1 MNSMNSS
8 ILQLHVAGNFLRA
21 PVVDALN
28 PLLQRCFHLHTLNL
42 RDNLIGEVGAINLA
56 NGLTCRSGLTHVDI
70 ARNRI
75 ATDGAKAVAVALG
88 TCQNLKSLC
97 LFYNGIRNTGAEAVA
112 KYLKPCTQ

>member
-1 MNSMNSS
+1 M
-8 ILQLHVAGNFLRA
+8 
-21 PVVDALN
+21 DALN

-42 RDNLIGEVGAINLA
+42 RDNLIGTQRYSFMAPTLLVGEVGAINLA

-112 KYLKPCTQ
+112 KYLKCVQPLDLACITN